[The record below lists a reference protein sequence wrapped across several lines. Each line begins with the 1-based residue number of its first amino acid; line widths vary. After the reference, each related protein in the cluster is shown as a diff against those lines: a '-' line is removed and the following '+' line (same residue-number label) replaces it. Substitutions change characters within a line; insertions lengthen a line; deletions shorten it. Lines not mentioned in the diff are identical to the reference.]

1 MSMTRKAFPFEI
13 KANDSEGVI
22 EAIVSVTNNVDRV
35 GDRIMPG
42 FFEKSLRNKLPRGV
56 WAHRWDEPIAKTLAA
71 EEWRAGDPRLPQAIR
86 QLGGYYVKAQLI
98 LGVQRGK
105 EAYELLKAGAID
117 EFSIGFTTTKYRLRE
132 KQGEGFDLIEGE
144 WFEWSP
150 VLVGA
155 NPATTIISV
164 KSDSPLA
171 LDQARSDY
179 ARHQALLAEIE
190 LLLL

>member
-1 MSMTRKAFPFEI
+1 MELIKKAFPFEL
-13 KANDSEGVI
+13 KAADDHGIV

-42 FFEKSLRNKLPRGV
+42 FFEKSLRKKLPRAV
-56 WAHRWDEPIAKTLAA
+56 WAHRWDEPIGKTLVA
-71 EEWRAGDPRLPQAIR
+71 EEWRAGDPRLPEQLR
-86 QLGGYYVKAQLI
+86 SLGGYYVKGQLI
-98 LGVQRGK
+98 LETQRGR
-105 EAYELLKAGAID
+105 EAYALLKAGAID
-117 EFSIGFTTTKYRLRE
+117 EFSIGFSITADRYDRE
-132 KQGEGFDLIEGE
+132 KKTRELLEGE